1 MRNTLRITVLGA
13 TGAAGSRIVTEALD
27 RGHEVTA
34 VTRDAARFAD
44 LDPRARHRTGNAL
57 DAGSLAELA
66 AGQDLLISA
75 TRPVP
80 GQEEQLAD
88 TARALLAGLA
98 GTGVRLL
105 LLGGAGSL
113 RLPGSDTLTVV
124 DGPGFPPS
132 WRPIA
137 LACNAQLDVCRTS
150 GADVDWAYVSPAADF
165 APGPRTGAYR
175 LGTDELLVGA
185 DGTSAISM
193 EDMALALLDEAERP
207 KHHRTRFTVGY

>member
-1 MRNTLRITVLGA
+1 MRITVLGA
-13 TGAAGSRIVTEALD
+13 TGAAGSRIVTEALE
-27 RGHEVTA
+27 RGHDVTA
-34 VTRDAARFAD
+34 VTRDAARFTV

-57 DAGSLAELA
+57 DPRSIAELA

-80 GQEEQLAD
+80 GQEGQLID
-88 TARALLAGLA
+88 TARALFTGLS
-98 GTGVRLL
+98 GTGARLL

-124 DGPGFPPS
+124 DGPDFPSS

-137 LACNAQLDVCRTS
+137 LACNEQLEVCREAA
-150 GADVDWAYVSPAADF
+150 ADVDWAYISPAAMF
-165 APGPRTGAYR
+165 EPGTRTGSYR
-175 LGTDELLVGA
+175 LGVDELLVGA
-185 DGTSAISM
+185 DGNSAISM
-193 EDMALALLDEAERP
+193 EDMAIALLDEAERP